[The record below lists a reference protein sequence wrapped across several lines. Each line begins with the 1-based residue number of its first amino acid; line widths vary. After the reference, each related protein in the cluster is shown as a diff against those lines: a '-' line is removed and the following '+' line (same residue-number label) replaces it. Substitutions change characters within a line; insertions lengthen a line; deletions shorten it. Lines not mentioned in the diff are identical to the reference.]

1 MDPITNIE
9 PENNKVLWEVY
20 IMNLDQPTLIQFEAE
35 RKKNSF
41 VPPAGSNSFY
51 TIGTGRINLS
61 TIRSDRDDYR
71 FDLFTDKG
79 NVFTGAGNFI
89 ISGDIVDI
97 NKPYKD
103 LVVIKDTSLSINN
116 MITLS
121 KGSMNV
127 YGSLK
132 LMKGSRLVIR
142 DGAVVT
148 LYPDSVFEVNEDIN
162 ILVEKGSSLII
173 YGQINIK
180 LSSVDTLLNAQ
191 GVTIDSAAVMN
202 VEGINS
208 LNRLYSLT
216 DYDSALRERVINIH
230 TQGEK
235 NYTEGRIGY
244 TWTGGTPTN
253 SSQIIRMS
261 VLWGNAILGDFK
273 LSILGMPSEP
283 IPNLQMISDLL
294 IKKDTTLHITENYKD
309 NEYIRPELYLGLVI
323 GNNDIPGTCVVEG
336 NIIVDGVNSLITI
349 DRGAS
354 LHIRPGGKIEL
365 RNGAVIRSTHN
376 SDNDRIFF
384 IDGTLIMDDIDQIN
398 SFKRDNIVFGE
409 NGKIIIL
416 NPDRGEKRLL
426 WTTPNGIEDT
436 DLYRLFK
443 DRIDHI
449 EYHISN
455 NTGIGIDKYYEFY
468 ARQMTNWY
476 GGRRIEKAIHDGILV
491 WHSGGFIELY
501 HDITPWVDTD
511 CNLLHASRLFKTFG
525 SYDADKLQEAVN
537 RLTYAGA
544 GNILFRFIKDDEVAE
559 VILILE
565 GIHMENI
572 LNRPMTNMYELTT
585 DNDGKLFM
593 KNNVT
598 EATLSNIVH
607 EDSRSFDIV
616 DNHLE
621 FPLP

>member
-1 MDPITNIE
+1 
-9 PENNKVLWEVY
+9 
-20 IMNLDQPTLIQFEAE
+20 MNLDQPTLIQFESE

-51 TIGTGRINLS
+51 TIGAGRINLS

-116 MITLS
+116 MIMIS
-121 KGSMNV
+121 KGSMTV

-148 LYPDSVFEVNEDIN
+148 LYPDSIFEVNEDIN
-162 ILVEKGSSLII
+162 ILVERGSSLVI

-180 LSSVDTLLNAQ
+180 LPSVDALLNAQ

-261 VLWGNAILGDFK
+261 VLWGNAVLGDFK
-273 LSILGMPSEP
+273 LSVLGMPSEP
-283 IPNLQMISDLL
+283 IPNLQMISDFV
-294 IKKDTTLHITENYKD
+294 IKKDTTLYITENYKD

-323 GNNDIPGTCVVEG
+323 GNNDIPGTCIVEG
-336 NIIVDGVNSLITI
+336 NVIVDGTNSLITV

-354 LHIRPGGKIEL
+354 MHIRPSGKVEL
-365 RNGAVIRSTHN
+365 KNGAVIRSTHN
-376 SDNDRIFF
+376 SNDDRILF
-384 IDGTLIMDDIDQIN
+384 IDGTLIIDDIDQIN
-398 SFKRDNIVFGE
+398 SFDHDNIVFGE
-409 NGKIIIL
+409 NGKITIL

-468 ARQMTNWY
+468 ARQMTSWY

-501 HDITPWVDTD
+501 HDVIPWVDTD
-511 CNLLHASRLFKTFG
+511 CTLLHASRLFKTFG
-525 SYDADKLQEAVN
+525 SYDSDKLQEAVS

-544 GNILFRFIKDDEVAE
+544 GNILFRFIDGDKISEVM
-559 VILILE
+559 LILE

-572 LNRPMTNMYELTT
+572 LNRPMTNMYDLST
-585 DNDGKLFM
+585 DNDGKLFL

-607 EDSRSFDIV
+607 EDSRSFDII
-616 DNHLE
+616 DHHLE